1 MARGRPVVVI
11 QVAFVLAHIE
21 AGSHAAFG
29 QTLHNPRGIGIALPG
44 LNIPGIV
51 TTTPTSLSLSGKGLN
66 TTLPGVSAAGLL
78 TTTPASVSLGGA
90 GLSTTLPGISAV
102 GLVTTTP
109 ASASLSRS
117 GVSATL
123 PSANVAG
130 LASLSSA
137 SVSVNGGGL
146 NATLPSANVAG
157 LVSLS
162 AASVSLNGNGLNA
175 TLPGAN
181 VAGLVSLSA
190 ASVGLNG
197 NGLNATLP
205 GVNVAGLV
213 SLSPTSAGLT
223 DKGAAVTIP
232 KVDATGQTIVSGG
245 QVAPIAQLFAS
256 LGSAEAFAPVE
267 QLLNGLAFGDDA
279 PPGCTNTE
287 SSALAPSPA
296 ANISIWNAATFG
308 RTDHDG
314 YRVSAGDG
322 ASCGSTLPF
331 ETTQRTQLPGVV
343 WDASTAFGLKK
354 GTLHLGLSGGATETN
369 TQIRP
374 TAALRDAGITQGGA
388 ARLTSW
394 SIGGFS
400 LLTANNWYAGTAVG
414 SAWGRV
420 ESQNFLLGSDSDYGT
435 STFVAAGFVGTIVPL
450 TEALRFDVR
459 GTLTYQRTVGE
470 AHVDTFGM
478 VYGDHT
484 IAAADAML
492 SGRLFGIFRQGSLT
506 WRPFVQAGVTQ
517 HLQYDNQLEV
527 GGVNFIYQEA
537 DTSVFAATGLDLEIS
552 NALQFSMGVRQD
564 YSRDSETFTGRLGF
578 TARFN

>member
-11 QVAFVLAHIE
+11 QVAFVLAHIG

-29 QTLHNPRGIGIALPG
+29 QTTHTRGIGIALPG
-44 LNIPGIV
+44 VSIPGIV
-51 TTTPTSLSLSGKGLN
+51 TTSPTSLSLSGKGL
-66 TTLPGVSAAGLL
+66 
-78 TTTPASVSLGGA
+78 
-90 GLSTTLPGISAV
+90 STTLPGISAA
-102 GLVTTTP
+102 GLVTTAP

-117 GVSATL
+117 GLSATL
-123 PSANVAG
+123 PGASVAG
-130 LASLSSA
+130 LASLSAA
-137 SVSVNGGGL
+137 SVGLNAGGL

-162 AASVSLNGNGLNA
+162 AASLSLNGNGLNA
-175 TLPGAN
+175 ALP
-181 VAGLVSLSA
+181 S
-190 ASVGLNG
+190 
-197 NGLNATLP
+197 
-205 GVNVAGLV
+205 VNVVDLI
-213 SLSPTSAGLT
+213 SLAPTSVNLT
-223 DKGAAVTIP
+223 DKGVAVTLP
-232 KVDATGQTIVSGG
+232 KVDVAGQTILSGG
-245 QVAPIAQLFAS
+245 QIAPVAQLFAS
-256 LGSAEAFAPVE
+256 LGNAEAFAPVE
-267 QLLNGLAFGDDA
+267 QLLNGLAFGDNA
-279 PPGCTNTE
+279 PSGCTNAE
-287 SSALAPSPA
+287 SSALAPPPA
-296 ANISIWNAATFG
+296 ANISTWNAATFG
-308 RTDHDG
+308 STGHDG
-314 YRVSAGDG
+314 YRINAGDG

-343 WDASTAFGLKK
+343 WDASTALGLKK
-354 GTLHLGLSGGATETN
+354 GTLHLGLSGGAMETN
-369 TQIRP
+369 TEIRP

-400 LLTANNWYAGTAVG
+400 LLTTDNWYAGTAVG

-450 TEALRFDVR
+450 TEALRFDLR
-459 GTLTYQRTVGE
+459 GTLTYQRTIGE
-470 AHVDTFGM
+470 AHVDTLGM
-478 VYGDHT
+478 AYGDHT
-484 IAAADAML
+484 IATADAML

-506 WRPFVQAGVTQ
+506 LRPFVQAGVTQ

-552 NALQFSMGVRQD
+552 NALQLSVGVRQD
-564 YSRDSETFTGRLGF
+564 YSGDSESFTGRLGF